1 MILPGG
7 AFFATTV
14 ITGRAGGN
22 LSVMRR
28 VLLLLLCSCVPTAVE
43 VRARSAEPRSA
54 VPGGRL
60 RLVWRQFTDA
70 PGFLVD
76 DVEPGRAAAR
86 AGVLRGDCI
95 MAIDHR
101 PILPNTN
108 LTAFL
113 DLFHPGQPVTVT
125 VVRGATQLSLPAV
138 MDVPGPV
145 QFVTAAMPVVVL
157 GGGAVCTRTVPYH

>member
-1 MILPGG
+1 M
-7 AFFATTV
+7 
-14 ITGRAGGN
+14 RH
-22 LSVMRR
+22 VM
-28 VLLLLLCSCVPTAVE
+28 LLLCCSCVLTV
-43 VRARSAEPRSA
+43 AEPRTRPLAQPGA

-95 MAIDHR
+95 MAIDQR

-113 DLFHPGQPVTVT
+113 DRFHPGQPVT

-138 MDVPGPV
+138 MDTPGPV
-145 QFVTAAMPVVVL
+145 QFVTAAVPVVVL
-157 GGGAVCTRTVPYH
+157 GGGAVCTRTVPFH